1 MAVSI
6 NFHREFHVHKDAYS
20 IRQER
25 VSPDEYID
33 FLSRSDLGS
42 QYPLEDFRH
51 RIGDLVQNVQI
62 SLIARDRAGK
72 IVAICFALTDF
83 AYWLLVTDLGVDRD
97 YVNHGLGREL
107 MRIAH
112 ELAGG
117 ERKIIQF
124 AYANDS
130 AIPFYEKLGMEK
142 SADMMEKSNV
152 DWTSFRVEDGGF

>member
-6 NFHREFHVHKDAYS
+6 NFHREFHARKDVFS
-20 IRQER
+20 IRQEL
-25 VSPDEYID
+25 VSADEYIA

-72 IVAICFALTDF
+72 IVGICFALTDF

-97 YVNHGLGREL
+97 YVKHGLGREL

-124 AYANDS
+124 AYANDA

-142 SADMMEKSNV
+142 STDMMEKSDV
-152 DWTSFRVEDGGF
+152 DWTPFRVEDGGF